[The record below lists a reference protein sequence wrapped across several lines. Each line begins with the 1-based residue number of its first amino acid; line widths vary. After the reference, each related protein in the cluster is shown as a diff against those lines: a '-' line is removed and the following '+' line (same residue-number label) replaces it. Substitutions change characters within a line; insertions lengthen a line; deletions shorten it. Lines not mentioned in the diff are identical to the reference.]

1 MPSGNTSEN
10 ATDQVKALL
19 FDVFGTVVDWR
30 GGISR
35 EAAAFGARH
44 GIDRDWMAFADDWR
58 GLYQPAMEQ
67 VRAGNR
73 GFVRLDVLHRENL
86 DQLFAKYEITGISEE
101 ETDHLNRAWH
111 RLRPWEDVLPGLH
124 RLHRQ
129 YVLATLSNGNI
140 ALMVN
145 MARNSGL
152 PWDAVLGAEVTRSYK
167 PMPETYLGSCEAL
180 GLRPD
185 QCMLVAAHNGDLQA
199 ARDCGMQTAYINR
212 PYEYGPHQK
221 VDFEAT
227 SDWEFIANDMVD
239 LADRMGCR

>member
-1 MPSGNTSEN
+1 M
-10 ATDQVKALL
+10 ATETAAGQAKALL

-30 GGISR
+30 GSIFR

-44 GIDRDWMAFADDWR
+44 GIERDWQAFADDWR

-67 VRAGNR
+67 VRSGGR
-73 GFVRLDVLHRENL
+73 GYVRLDVLHRENL
-86 DQLFAKYEITGISEE
+86 DQLFVKYEITGVSEE
-101 ETDHLNRAWH
+101 AADDLNCAWH
-111 RLRPWEDVLPGLH
+111 RLWPWVDVIPGLT
-124 RLHRQ
+124 RLHRR
-129 YVLATLSNGNI
+129 YILGTLSNGNI

-152 PWDAVLGAEVTRSYK
+152 PWDVILGAEVTRSYK

-180 GLRPD
+180 GLRPH

-199 ARDCGMQTAYINR
+199 ARDCGMLTAYVNR

-221 VDFEAT
+221 VDFEAA
-227 SDWEFIANDMVD
+227 SDWEFIAEDMVD
-239 LADRMGCR
+239 LASQMGCP

>member
-1 MPSGNTSEN
+1 MPADNVE
-10 ATDQVKALL
+10 ALL

-30 GGISR
+30 GGIFR
-35 EAAAFGARH
+35 EASAFGVRN
-44 GIDRDWMAFADDWR
+44 GIDRDWQAFADDWR

-67 VRAGNR
+67 VRSGDR
-73 GFVRLDVLHRENL
+73 GYVRLDVLHRENL
-86 DQLFAKYEITGISEE
+86 DLLFQKYEITGIGEE
-101 ETDHLNRAWH
+101 EADWLNKAWH
-111 RLRPWEDVLPGLH
+111 RLWPWADVLPGLN
-124 RLHRQ
+124 RLRRR
-129 YVLATLSNGNI
+129 YILGTLSNGNI

-185 QCMLVAAHNGDLQA
+185 HCMLVAAHNGDLQA
-199 ARDCGMQTAYINR
+199 ARDCGMPTAYVNR

-227 SDWEFIANDMVD
+227 SDWDYIAADMVD
-239 LADRMGCR
+239 LADKMGCP

>member
-1 MPSGNTSEN
+1 MPAEN
-10 ATDQVKALL
+10 LKALL

-30 GGISR
+30 GGIFR
-35 EAAAFGARH
+35 EATAFGERN
-44 GIDRDWMAFADDWR
+44 GIDRDWQAFADDWR

-67 VRAGNR
+67 VRSGNR
-73 GFVRLDVLHRENL
+73 GYVRLDVLHRENL
-86 DQLFAKYEITGISEE
+86 DLLFQKYEITGIPEE
-101 ETDHLNRAWH
+101 EADWLNKAWH
-111 RLRPWEDVLPGLH
+111 RLWPWPDVLPGLN
-124 RLHRQ
+124 RLRRR
-129 YVLATLSNGNI
+129 YILGTLSNGNI

-199 ARDCGMQTAYINR
+199 ARDCGMSTAYVNR
-212 PYEYGPHQK
+212 PYEYGPHQN
-221 VDFEAT
+221 VDFSAT
-227 SDWEFIANDMVD
+227 SDWDFITKDMVE
-239 LADRMGCR
+239 LADRMECP